1 MSKVFWG
8 FYLLLTFLAT
18 LPVSWWVLSNAD
30 FAYPVL
36 YDQIGVAEHIERYA
50 PKNNKQKLGFE
61 LTSKEKR
68 LELFHQVSE
77 SIQNHGKGL
86 AQLSYKGQNYQG
98 KNNQTVAL
106 FTSAEVT
113 HLQDVAN
120 LLDKL
125 KPLSIGLIVLW
136 LSVGLVLV
144 MKKVK
149 PPSVKQWLISTL
161 VLALVVGATL
171 ALGPEKIFN
180 QLHVWVFPNNHQWFF
195 YYEES
200 LMSTMMKAPDIFGFI
215 AGIFVLM
222 SVFFTALLISLF
234 NKISHKLG
242 R

>member
-18 LPVSWWVLSNAD
+18 LPVSWWVLSNTD

-50 PKNNKQKLGFE
+50 PKNNKHKLGFE

-68 LELFHQVSE
+68 LELFHQVTE
-77 SIQNHGKGL
+77 SIQHQGKGL
-86 AQLSYKGQNYQG
+86 AELNYQG
-98 KNNQTVAL
+98 ENNQTVAL
-106 FTSAEVT
+106 FTAAEVT

-125 KPLSIGLIVLW
+125 KPLSMGLIILW
-136 LSVGLVLV
+136 LSVGLVLLL
-144 MKKVK
+144 KKVRL
-149 PPSVKQWLISTL
+149 PGVKQWLMNAL
-161 VLALVVGATL
+161 VLALVVAAIL

-180 QLHVWVFPNNHQWFF
+180 QLHVWIFPDNHQWFF

-215 AGIFVLM
+215 AGIFGLM
-222 SVFFTALLISLF
+222 SVFFTALLISLLY
-234 NKISHKLG
+234 KLSHKLG